1 MLDNMITDM
10 ESNKNLS
17 PIVTELFLRGIK
29 LSTSLIYLT
38 ILFQS
43 AYNYKTKCDTW
54 FYHENS

>member
-38 ILFQS
+38 ILSQS
-43 AYNYKTKCDTW
+43 AYNYKTKCDT
-54 FYHENS
+54 

>member
-17 PIVTELFLRGIK
+17 PIVTELFLRGRK
-29 LSTSLIYLT
+29 LSTSLIYLA

-43 AYNYKTKCDTW
+43 AYNYKTKCDA
-54 FYHENS
+54 